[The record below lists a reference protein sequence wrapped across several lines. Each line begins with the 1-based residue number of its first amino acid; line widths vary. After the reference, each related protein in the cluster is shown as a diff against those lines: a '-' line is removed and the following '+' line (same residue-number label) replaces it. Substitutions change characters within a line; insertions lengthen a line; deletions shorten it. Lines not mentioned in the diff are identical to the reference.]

1 MFRPKLISCYISCT
15 FVNFHFNFTS
25 VVVWRSGDGAPLPL
39 SPPNPSKNKGGR
51 TGEQGKVGFHQKPPK
66 SIKKSF
72 KIIIGFAPRRFGV
85 FCAHTRGRRIEFPL
99 FPRTPA
105 LSRASQ
111 VALFG
116 GAKPPSQPTH
126 IHYWPRPPLAFCSI
140 VFIRPLR
147 VRSVL
152 TIPDDFLLARG
163 RSATRRPCNALGGG
177 AKKTM
182 PALLVETGEA
192 GQHWETVQL

>member
-1 MFRPKLISCYISCT
+1 MARRRWCAAC
-15 FVNFHFNFTS
+15 
-25 VVVWRSGDGAPLPL
+25 AL
-39 SPPNPSKNKGGR
+39 SSPCKNKGGR

-99 FPRTPA
+99 FPRIPA

-111 VALFG
+111 VAFFG
-116 GAKPPSQPTH
+116 GAKQPSQPTRTPGGERGRRAFGALPPPVPPTVRVH